1 MLTVA
6 DVIFPAFYT
15 PYVVQIFYPL
25 AAIMALCAEVI
36 FYRWWSKDTRLGRL
50 ILMVVVVNI
59 VSSVSGML
67 VASCL
72 PTGYN
77 PAFHSA
83 RSGPWRG
90 PGWNALA
97 TIAWIVAF
105 IVSVLIEWPLV
116 LLFRRMVAIPRAFLG
131 VLFANASSYVV
142 LLVILFM
149 SIQASR
155 G

>member
-1 MLTVA
+1 VLTIA

-15 PYVVQIFYPL
+15 PYVAQAFYPL

-36 FYRWWSKDTRLGRL
+36 FYRCWSKDTRVGRL
-50 ILMVVVVNI
+50 ILMVIVVNV
-59 VSSVSGML
+59 VSSAAGML
-67 VASCL
+67 IASYL

-77 PAFHSA
+77 PAFQSV
-83 RSGPWRG
+83 RGGPWNG

-97 TIAWIVAF
+97 TMAWIVAF
-105 IVSVLIEWPLV
+105 IISVLVEWPLV
-116 LLFRRMVAIPRAFLG
+116 LLFGRTVRIPRAFLA
-131 VLFANASSYVV
+131 VLFANACSYVV